1 MGPASSCNSFNGRCW
16 DRRCKLSTEV
26 SCDSDWPEIITTG
39 GQHSSV
45 DLEMLLVDGQHNV
58 EQLALSSQL
67 GQALKKSSTVARS
80 WECTAQGA
88 VLVSHAGNDTNP
100 RHNQWVHGSYAVS
113 QAWFGWEVTVCQL
126 NDFCFVYTDIC
137 SVSFWIKKNTRKD
150 FFFLFSYF
158 SIRIS

>member
-1 MGPASSCNSFNGRCW
+1 MFSSDKGCELN
-16 DRRCKLSTEV
+16 TEV

-58 EQLALSSQL
+58 KQLALGPQL
-67 GQALKKSSTVARS
+67 GQALKKSSTVAWG

-100 RHNQWVHGSYAVS
+100 SESKGSM
-113 QAWFGWEVTVCQL
+113 L
-126 NDFCFVYTDIC
+126 FVKLGL
-137 SVSFWIKKNTRKD
+137 V
-150 FFFLFSYF
+150 
-158 SIRIS
+158 